1 MIGTIKRLLA
11 HRNSQSLILYLK
23 NKGIKIGK
31 GCVFRRPFGVVID
44 TQRPTLISIGDNV
57 DMNKNFSIYTHDYGS
72 GVFKNV
78 YGVVLNSSG
87 AVSIGNNIYFGANC
101 TVLKG
106 VTIGDNCI
114 IGAGSI
120 VSHSIP
126 ANSVAVG
133 NPCKVICSIDDYF
146 HKREIKAFYEAIEY
160 VKSINERYGRRPKL
174 SEMREEFIYFVDK
187 RNIDEYYPLMPIIRE
202 LGPHYKQWLE
212 KHQARFSSFNE
223 FIDYALAYEK
233 E

>member
-1 MIGTIKRLLA
+1 MIAKIKKFLVY
-11 HRNSQSLILYLK
+11 RNSQSLIKFLRE
-23 NKGIKIGK
+23 KGIQIGE
-31 GCVFRRPFGVVID
+31 GCIFRRPFGVVID
-44 TQRPTLISIGDNV
+44 TQRPSLISIGNNV

-78 YGVVLNSSG
+78 YGTVLNSSG

-120 VSHSIP
+120 VSHNIP

-133 NPCKVICSIDDYF
+133 NPCKVICSLDEYF
-146 HKREIKAFYEAIEY
+146 KKREVKAFDEAMEY
-160 VKSINERYGRRPKL
+160 VKSIQARYGRKPKL

-187 RNIDEYYPLMPIIRE
+187 RNIDEYLPQMPIINE
-202 LGPHYKQWLE
+202 LGTHYKQWIE
-212 KHQARFSSFNE
+212 NHEARFGSFDE
-223 FIDYALAYEK
+223 FVDYALAYDK
-233 E
+233 K

>member
-1 MIGTIKRLLA
+1 MIAKIKRLLSY
-11 HRNSQSLILYLK
+11 RNSQSLIKYLRK
-23 NKGIKIGK
+23 QGIKIGD
-31 GCVFRRPFGVVID
+31 GCIFRRTFGVVID
-44 TQRPTLISIGDNV
+44 IQRPSLISIGNNV
-57 DMNKNFSIYTHDYGS
+57 DMNKNFSIYTHDYSS

-78 YGVVLNSSG
+78 YGTVLNSSG

-101 TVLKG
+101 TILKG

-133 NPCKVICSIDDYF
+133 NPCNVICTLDEYF
-146 HKREIKAFYEAIEY
+146 HKREIKAFDEAIEY
-160 VKSINERYGRRPKL
+160 IKSINERYGRRPYL

-187 RNIDEYYPLMPIIRE
+187 RNINDYLPKMPIINE
-202 LGPHYKQWLE
+202 LGHCYIQWLE
-212 KHQARFSSFNE
+212 KHKARFASFDE
-223 FIDYALAYEK
+223 FIDFALNYE
-233 E
+233 EQ